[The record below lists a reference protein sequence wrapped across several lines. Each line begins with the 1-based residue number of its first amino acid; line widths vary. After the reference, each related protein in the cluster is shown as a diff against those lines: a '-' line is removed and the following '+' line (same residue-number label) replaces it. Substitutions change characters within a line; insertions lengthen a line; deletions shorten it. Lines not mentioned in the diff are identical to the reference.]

1 MYFDSYITGKRIQQL
16 RKTKGLTQEQFAVK
30 LNISD
35 RHLGKIE
42 RGEGTASIDLLV
54 EVAISLNTTLD
65 FLILGVLDTPRER
78 ELNAQIKKQH
88 QKIQIIKNKLS
99 NLIDAIKKSRS
110 DSRLLFLRHF
120 FDESTKNRNWQ
131 FLFLRKIRSKKW
143 QNRNYQFLKKTVF
156 LR

>member
-54 EVAISLNTTLD
+54 DQN
-65 FLILGVLDTPRER
+65 
-78 ELNAQIKKQH
+78 
-88 QKIQIIKNKLS
+88 IQNFKNKLNS
-99 NLIDAIKKSRS
+99 LIDELDAVTS
-110 DSRLLFLRHF
+110 
-120 FDESTKNRNWQ
+120 
-131 FLFLRKIRSKKW
+131 
-143 QNRNYQFLKKTVF
+143 V
-156 LR
+156 

>member
-54 EVAISLNTTLD
+54 
-65 FLILGVLDTPRER
+65 
-78 ELNAQIKKQH
+78 
-88 QKIQIIKNKLS
+88 
-99 NLIDAIKKSRS
+99 
-110 DSRLLFLRHF
+110 
-120 FDESTKNRNWQ
+120 
-131 FLFLRKIRSKKW
+131 
-143 QNRNYQFLKKTVF
+143 
-156 LR
+156 

>member
-65 FLILGVLDTPRER
+65 FLILGVMDTPRER

-88 QKIQIIKNKLS
+88 QKIQIFKNKLS
-99 NLIDAIKKSRS
+99 NLIDELVHLHLYNHHKEVEKRFSASFFCTIFS
-110 DSRLLFLRHF
+110 DA
-120 FDESTKNRNWQ
+120 STKNRNW
-131 FLFLRKIRSKKW
+131 
-143 QNRNYQFLKKTVF
+143 
-156 LR
+156 